1 MGAFNA
7 ALFILQ
13 VLPGLILGAQQLHAG
28 QAGETKKQQVMDW
41 IGFGTAAGAG
51 VATGVTGNQVVG
63 QQISGI
69 GALAAEGVKD
79 VSGIIDSIV
88 SLFHKNNVQ
97 GFGASRLAVVA
108 KQEFTVTGGGSA
120 TVTQTDNAPA
130 K

>member
-1 MGAFNA
+1 MGPFSA

-41 IGFGTAAGAG
+41 IGFGTAVGAG

-79 VSGIIDSIV
+79 VSGIIDGIV
-88 SLFHKNNVQ
+88 SLFHKNNVK
-97 GFGASRLAVVA
+97 GFGDTKVPTI
-108 KQEFTVTGGGSA
+108 KVTGGGSA
-120 TVTQTDNAPA
+120 TVTQTDIPG
-130 K
+130 